1 MKIQQWIMQHK
12 NHLTLIN
19 GLLILFAGISK
30 FFFIW
35 IFGYQIAMLIASVI
49 GMLPIFLQAYQAL
62 RVKVISI
69 DLLVTVAIFGALLIG
84 EYNESAIVAFLFLFG
99 SFLEQKTLEKT
110 RTAIHSLTQMAPKS
124 ALKITN
130 DGSTESVE
138 IDDIAKGDRLLVKT
152 GAQVPVDG
160 VIDEGEGYLNEASVT
175 GESQQRKKEKGDD
188 VFAGTFLDNG
198 TLKIITKRVGE
209 DTTFG
214 KIIELVEEAQDS
226 KSNAE
231 RFIDKFAKYYT
242 PAVLLL
248 ALIVGIFSQD
258 VRLAITILVLG
269 CPGALVIGV
278 PVSNVAGIGSGA
290 KSGILIKGGEVIDK
304 FSKVDTFVFDK
315 TGTLTM
321 GKPSV
326 AAVKNYTDNFTESL
340 KITASIER
348 ESDHPLG
355 QAIVDYANVSS
366 YVSVEQTN
374 VVKGQG
380 IIATLSD
387 KKVLIGNQSL
397 MVDHHIPLSKS
408 VKKDIHQL
416 QSTGHSLVM
425 VAINGQLSLLIGIKD
440 QIRPGAKE
448 TLAHL
453 KQTGVKELIM
463 LTGDNQG
470 TAESIAQE
478 LGITKVYGNLLP
490 ENKAD
495 YIRQL
500 QKEDH
505 QVAFVGDGVN
515 DSPSLA
521 LSDVGIAMGGGTE
534 VAIETSDVVLI
545 KSNFERIAKAYH
557 LTKKIALNMQENIM
571 IALATVLLLLIGL
584 IFGYIYMASGMFV
597 HELSILIV
605 IFNGMRLLLGTKK
618 KA

>member
-1 MKIQQWIMQHK
+1 MKLQQWIMQHK

-19 GLLILFAGISK
+19 GLLILLAGVSK
-30 FFFIW
+30 FLFTW
-35 IFGYQIAMLIASVI
+35 IFGYQLAMLIASVI

-69 DLLVTVAIFGALLIG
+69 DLLVSVAILGALLIG

-124 ALKITN
+124 ALKITDN
-130 DGSTESVE
+130 GRTESVD
-138 IDDIAKGDRLLVKT
+138 IDDIDKGDHLLVKT
-152 GAQVPVDG
+152 DAQVPVDG

-198 TLKIITKRVGE
+198 TLKIVTKRVGE

-248 ALIVGIFSQD
+248 AFIVGIFSQD

-397 MVDHHIPLSKS
+397 MVDHHVPLSKS
-408 VKKDIHQL
+408 IKKDIHQL

-425 VAINGQLSLLIGIKD
+425 VAMNGRLSLLIGIKD

-453 KQTGVKELIM
+453 KQTGIKDLIM
-463 LTGDNQG
+463 LTGDNQE
-470 TAESIAQE
+470 TAENIAQE

-500 QKEDH
+500 QKEGH

-545 KSNFERIAKAYH
+545 QSNFERIAKAYH